1 MNNETV
7 FRDIKEE
14 DISQVLNIYNYYIA
28 NDLANFEEIPL
39 TKDQFFKLYA
49 KIIQAKLPFIIC
61 EISKRIVGF
70 AYLNNFRNKSGYKFS
85 YENSIYIDVNFIG
98 KGLGSKLLKKLIDK
112 SYKIRNIKTII
123 SVIGGD
129 NTRASIKIHEKNGF
143 KLIGTLKKVGFKKNQ
158 WLDSIYMQKIINEK
172 N

>member
-1 MNNETV
+1 MKNEAI

-14 DISQVLNIYNYYIA
+14 DISQVLNIYNYYIT
-28 NDLANFEEIPL
+28 NDLANFEELPF
-39 TKDQFFKLYA
+39 TKDQFFKLYD
-49 KIIQAKLPFIIC
+49 KIIQTKLPFIVC
-61 EISKRIVGF
+61 EISKIIVGF

-98 KGLGSKLLKKLIDK
+98 KGLGSKLLKKLLDK
-112 SYKIRNIKTII
+112 SYKIQNVKTII

-129 NTRASIKIHEKNGF
+129 NTGASIKIHEKNGF

-172 N
+172 D